1 MLYQWDVNR
10 QSPAEVLE
18 SFSQLGGQPEA
29 AARFARRLVE
39 GTLAHLEEID
49 VAISEHADHWRLSR
63 MATVDRNVLRLA
75 SYELLHEDTPE
86 KVVIDEALEVVKRF
100 SAPDAVGFVNAI
112 LDAVRLERNTAGE
125 AR

>member
-18 SFSQLGGQPEA
+18 SFSQIGGQPEA
-29 AARFARRLVE
+29 VDRFARRLVN

-49 VAISEHADHWRLSR
+49 IIISQHAEHWRLSR

-75 SYELLHEDTPE
+75 TYELLHEDTPE
-86 KVVIDEALEVVKRF
+86 KVVIDEALEITKRF
-100 SAPDAVGFVNAI
+100 STPDAVGFVNGI
-112 LDAVRLERNTAGE
+112 LDAVRLTKNIDGE